1 MAHCQHLRNQHPLRY
16 GIQQI
21 HILDEGLSLYPWEH
35 THSLKDEEAQTLT
48 QYQSD
53 QVHIFLFI
61 SEFQHTY
68 KPTNTTTKGNLI

>member
-1 MAHCQHLRNQHPLRY
+1 MAHCQHLRNQRPLHY

-53 QVHIFLFI
+53 RVHIFLFI
-61 SEFQHTY
+61 SKFQHTN
-68 KPTNTTTKGNLI
+68 KPTNTTKGNLI